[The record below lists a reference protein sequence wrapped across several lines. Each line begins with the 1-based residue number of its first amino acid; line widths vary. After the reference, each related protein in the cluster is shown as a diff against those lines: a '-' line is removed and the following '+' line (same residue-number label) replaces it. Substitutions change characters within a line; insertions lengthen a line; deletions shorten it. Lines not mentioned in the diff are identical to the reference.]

1 MRELKPLGPGVLM
14 LGLALTALPCIDALA
29 QSAREPVAA
38 RTLPAAGIATILGR
52 HVIDAVGDD
61 VGQLVDVLVDK
72 SGNPIAGVIDVGGFL
87 GVGTRRIAVAWKLLR
102 IATANDEIRIVMD
115 VTYDEAAA
123 APEYRGPDNT
133 LFVIDRAPR

>member
-1 MRELKPLGPGVLM
+1 M
-14 LGLALTALPCIDALA
+14 LWLALTALPCIDALA
-29 QSAREPVAA
+29 QSARESVAA